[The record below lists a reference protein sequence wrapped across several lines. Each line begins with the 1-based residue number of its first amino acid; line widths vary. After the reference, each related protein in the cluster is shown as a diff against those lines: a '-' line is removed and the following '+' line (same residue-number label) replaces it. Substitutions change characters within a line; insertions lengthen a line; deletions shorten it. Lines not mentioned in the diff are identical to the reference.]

1 MWGAKKPMAFSNNH
15 TLISRSARINGDL
28 YFDGELQI
36 EGKICGNV
44 IAEGEA
50 DAKVVVAENG
60 VVEGNIQ
67 SPAAVINGNVKGDIY
82 SSKHIELAA
91 KAVIE
96 GNIHY
101 QSIEMVKGSQV
112 NGGLI
117 FRNSAAMPDKNFLA
131 VEERTNEK
139 VDEAQD
145 H

>member
-15 TLISRSARINGDL
+15 TLISRSAKIIGDL

-44 IAEGEA
+44 IAEGEV

-60 VVEGNIQ
+60 IVEGNIQ
-67 SPAAVINGNVKGDIY
+67 APAAVINGNVKGDIY

-117 FRNSAAMPDKNFLA
+117 FRDSTIMPEKEFSAVSEMA
-131 VEERTNEK
+131 TEK
-139 VDEAQD
+139 DEAQD
-145 H
+145 Y

>member
-67 SPAAVINGNVKGDIY
+67 APAAVINGNVKGDIY

-117 FRNSAAMPDKNFLA
+117 FRDSTTMPEKEFSAA
-131 VEERTNEK
+131 NEK
-139 VDEAQD
+139 KDEVQD
-145 H
+145 D

>member
-15 TLISRSARINGDL
+15 TLISRSAKIIGDL

-67 SPAAVINGNVKGDIY
+67 APAAVINGNVKGDIY

-117 FRNSAAMPDKNFLA
+117 FRDSTTMPEKEFSAA
-131 VEERTNEK
+131 NEK
-139 VDEAQD
+139 KDEVQD
-145 H
+145 D